1 MSCSLT
7 SKLGNITVLNALK
20 AGRTTLM
27 KTVNALNAPHLTPS
41 VINATPM
48 DAQDAALPT
57 AIPGTKKSARSLAT
71 LFASMPTALVASSAR
86 TGQPSLLKRHALNAD
101 SGVSPAILLM

>member
-41 VINATPM
+41 AINATPM

-57 AIPGTKKSARSLAT
+57 AIPGMQKSARLLAN
-71 LFASMPTALVASSAR
+71 LFASMPTALDALSAR
-86 TGQPSLLKRHALNAD
+86 TEQPSKLTRHALNAD
-101 SGVSPAILLM
+101 SGVGSAILLM